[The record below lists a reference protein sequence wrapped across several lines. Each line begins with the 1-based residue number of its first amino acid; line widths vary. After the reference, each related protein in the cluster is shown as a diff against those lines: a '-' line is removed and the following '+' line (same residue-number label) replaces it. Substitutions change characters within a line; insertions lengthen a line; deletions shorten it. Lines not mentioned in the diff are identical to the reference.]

1 MILSSTKIL
10 FCQSPLLESTFAKK
24 TKKKLREKPY
34 LQGQVRESE
43 QQKISEKKRG
53 NKSQNFEENIT
64 RLKRGLSQLL
74 YWLAILKIPEISEKN
89 ILATENYVTTKY
101 RLHHGASS
109 R

>member
-1 MILSSTKIL
+1 M
-10 FCQSPLLESTFAKK
+10 
-24 TKKKLREKPY
+24 
-34 LQGQVRESE
+34 RESE